1 MGKVASLGRV
11 RGWRAVFVYTRRQGL
26 ASQLSPYLPLRIS
39 FFFGGWVGNTV
50 FWLVG
55 AMILMSLS
63 RSFMQL
69 HASLSLNS
77 QTGWLGWQN
86 LCLTGTLKFK
96 SKKIPTRSFM
106 QERVFE
112 VSKENPTGLM
122 QKVSWFA
129 TVQKNSSS
137 GVKAMWA
144 GLKGCVHRQCQC
156 CWVRSWIFTSQT
168 SQPAELF
175 WVDTHRNAWAQGN
188 SASLSPRMGPKGH
201 PGPGVLGKKDFN
213 QKGDKTGISGKK
225 VQ

>member
-1 MGKVASLGRV
+1 MKEFKGVWCVYIHEDRRAQVTGMKPVVAGSRYHFNTCGQMGKVASLGRV

-122 QKVSWFA
+122 QKVS
-129 TVQKNSSS
+129 
-137 GVKAMWA
+137 
-144 GLKGCVHRQCQC
+144 
-156 CWVRSWIFTSQT
+156 
-168 SQPAELF
+168 
-175 WVDTHRNAWAQGN
+175 
-188 SASLSPRMGPKGH
+188 
-201 PGPGVLGKKDFN
+201 
-213 QKGDKTGISGKK
+213 
-225 VQ
+225 